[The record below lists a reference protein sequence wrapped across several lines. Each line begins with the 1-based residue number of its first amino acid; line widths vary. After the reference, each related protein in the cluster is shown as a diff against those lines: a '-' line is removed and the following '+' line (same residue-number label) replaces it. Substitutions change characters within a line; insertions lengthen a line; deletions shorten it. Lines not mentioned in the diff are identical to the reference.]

1 MRIDLGRFAA
11 FNQPHDERTE
21 DVTEEMKEESEQCA
35 GMTEN
40 NPRPRIRRH
49 NWGGRRRRFHA
60 LFFHTFDVRA
70 KSTELFVKML
80 VTAIDVINSEDLRC
94 AFRLQTR
101 QDQSG

>member
-21 DVTEEMKEESEQCA
+21 DVAEKMKKQSEQCA
-35 GMTEN
+35 GMAEN
-40 NPRPRIRRH
+40 NPRPRIGRRD
-49 NWGGRRRRFHA
+49 WGGRWRRFHA

-70 KSTELFVKML
+70 KSAELFVKMF
-80 VTAIDVINSEDLRC
+80 VTAIDVVNPEDLRC

-101 QDQSG
+101 QHQGG